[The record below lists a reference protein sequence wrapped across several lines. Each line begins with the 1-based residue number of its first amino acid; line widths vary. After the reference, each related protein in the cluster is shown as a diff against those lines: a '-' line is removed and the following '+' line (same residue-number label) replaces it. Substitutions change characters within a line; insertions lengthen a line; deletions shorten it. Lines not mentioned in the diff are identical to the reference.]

1 MSKTTRNCM
10 GNCTRKCS
18 ACKYRKWRG
27 DYSLFICEISGKVI
41 EPYYYC
47 DIPDEVVKDYNG
59 EICRPKMKNK
69 GGNENA

>member
-1 MSKTTRNCM
+1 M

-27 DYSLFICEISGKVI
+27 DYSLFICEISGRVI

-47 DIPDEVVKDYNG
+47 DIPN
-59 EICRPKMKNK
+59 EIYDSYKEGDDKCLKKNSIH
-69 GGNENA
+69 